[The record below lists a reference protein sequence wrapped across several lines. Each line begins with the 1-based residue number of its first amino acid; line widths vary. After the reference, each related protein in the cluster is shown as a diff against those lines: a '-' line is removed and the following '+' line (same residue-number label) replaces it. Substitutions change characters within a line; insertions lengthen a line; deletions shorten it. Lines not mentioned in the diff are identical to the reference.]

1 MKEIVTRF
9 PPSPSGYL
17 HVGGARTA
25 LFNWLYAR
33 HTRGR
38 FVLRIEDTDVA
49 RSTQASVDAIF
60 DALAWL
66 GIDWDD
72 GPYYQSRRLATY
84 QEHIQRLLA
93 AATPTTAPAPRRRWR
108 PCASGR

>member
-9 PPSPSGYL
+9 PPSPSGFL

-72 GPYYQSRRLATY
+72 GPYYQSRRLAIY
-84 QEHIQRLLA
+84 QEHIQRLLD
-93 AATPTTAPAPRRRWR
+93 
-108 PCASGR
+108 SGHAY